1 MLKNSLVLRNRH
13 PKSHL
18 NKACSTI
25 YTTRFRY
32 PIYTTRLRYVIASI
46 QIKGRSGKQR
56 ASGQRYAYLRRRT
69 SARLRGRRRICP
81 NSPRGAVRKTQK
93 IPAVKSA
100 STAANANASDL
111 VKAGRAPA
119 SSGLPFLAAGESSL
133 PGPAPAPA
141 ASMSRRANGMAMP
154 ATAAAAA
161 GRGTRCGGSAC
172 YCCCC

>member
-1 MLKNSLVLRNRH
+1 M
-13 PKSHL
+13 
-18 NKACSTI
+18 
-25 YTTRFRY
+25 
-32 PIYTTRLRYVIASI
+32 IYTTRLRYEISLI
-46 QIKGRSGKQR
+46 QIKGRSGEQR
-56 ASGQRYAYLRRRT
+56 ESGQGYAYLRRRT

-133 PGPAPAPA
+133 LAPAPA

-161 GRGTRCGGSAC
+161 GVRRGARRGGSAW
-172 YCCCC
+172 CCCCY